1 MPSYEAWK
9 KLLSNDWASCVKIHN
24 LPFSFKSTIVVPVYD
39 MGLSAET
46 WSYFDFKQAKAQAQA
61 RCTGLADHFQ

>member
-9 KLLSNDWASCVKIHN
+9 KLIPNDWASCVKIHN
-24 LPFSFKSTIVVPVYD
+24 LPFSFKSTVVVSVYD

-46 WSYFDFKQAKAQAQA
+46 WNYFDFKRARALCMGQADQH
-61 RCTGLADHFQ
+61 R